1 MKNKILGIFTI
12 LAFLG
17 VGVFV
22 FAQSDVIEIGEIAK
36 IYQPTKFGHKA
47 HVDIG
52 LECKKCHH
60 TGDQKK
66 CSECHKAEA
75 GAEGDPIKLKDAYHK
90 QCKGCHTE
98 QKQAGKNAPTS
109 CTACHAKKTE

>member
-1 MKNKILGIFTI
+1 MASKTLTVLTI

-22 FAQSDVIEIGEIAK
+22 FAQSDVIELDDIAK
-36 IYQPTKFGHKA
+36 IYEPSKFGHKA
-47 HVDIG
+47 HVDFGI
-52 LECKKCHH
+52 ECKTCHH

-75 GAEGDPIKLKDAYHK
+75 TGDAVKLKDAYHK
-90 QCKGCHTE
+90 QCKDCHKKE
-98 QKQAGKNAPTS
+98 KEAGKNAPTS
-109 CTACHAKKTE
+109 CTACHAKKPK